1 MARLL
6 GLWLELLYVGPV
18 ARGPMAR
25 TTICW
30 ALYKVGGAA
39 SSSSADGGQRGD
51 AQERPYKAPKGL
63 IRPKALRNYNAYE
76 AL

>member
-30 ALYKVGGAA
+30 ALYKALYGLALGLRGLRPKRLEMLPAA
-39 SSSSADGGQRGD
+39 AVRMVVSVEMR
-51 AQERPYKAPKGL
+51 RKGL
-63 IRPKALRNYNAYE
+63 TRLI
-76 AL
+76 